1 MVRHIAW
8 AGALVCLIL
17 GLLFPWSKT
26 PLIMGLCYAMA
37 SLGVAIMMRAGQ
49 VSFGHALFAA
59 ISAYGVAFTARS
71 FPGTDG
77 LILLLVGMLCSGL
90 AGSVIGLFV
99 VRYRGIFF
107 GMLNLALSM
116 VLFSMLGKFY
126 NFTGGTDGLRIQ
138 RPDLLGQT
146 LERSD
151 FETALLVI
159 ALVCSALLVW
169 LIQRYF
175 KSAAGEALSAIKSN
189 ETRLEYLGLS
199 VKRIL
204 WEGYVISAVLVGLSG
219 ALFVLVQGL
228 VTPDIGSW
236 FRSGEYVFITILGGS
251 GHALGSFVGAVVFE
265 AVKLFASAYMTGV
278 WQLLLGVTLIIV
290 ILVAPDGIIGLLRS
304 KRSGSSGQ
312 QP

>member
-1 MVRHIAW
+1 MVRYLAW
-8 AGALVCLIL
+8 TGALLCLVL
-17 GLLFPWSKT
+17 GLAFPWSKT

-49 VSFGHALFAA
+49 VSFGHAVFAA
-59 ISAYGVAFTARS
+59 ISAYGVAFTAKAY
-71 FPGTDG
+71 PDTDG
-77 LILLLVGMLCSGL
+77 LLLLLVGMVCSGV
-90 AGSVIGLFV
+90 AGGVIGMFV

-116 VLFSMLGKFY
+116 VVFSMLGKFY
-126 NFTGGTDGLRIQ
+126 NLTGGTDGLRIQ
-138 RPDLLGQT
+138 RPTLLGQA
-146 LERSD
+146 LERSA

-159 ALVCSALLVW
+159 ALACSALLVW
-169 LIQRYF
+169 LVQRYF
-175 KSAAGEALSAIKSN
+175 KSAAGEALASIKSN

-199 VKRIL
+199 AKRIL
-204 WEGYVISAVLVGLSG
+204 WDGYVISAVLVGLSG

-290 ILVAPDGIIGLLRS
+290 ILIAPEGIIGLIRA
-304 KRSGSSGQ
+304 KAVTHTGDK
-312 QP
+312 P